1 MNEIRLRATEYP
13 LVRNIGFT
21 LTQQGWTHPDRLLDY
36 HVFIYVIHGQMQVVE
51 EGTEYLLQEGD
62 ALFLKRGIHHWG
74 GAGTLPGTS
83 TFWIHFCGSKPGSEV
98 GREAGNGDLENW
110 HMSPSYNVFLPEHY
124 DFTLKL
130 PKRAQVRNIP
140 YMYRKIK
147 ELYDAYASS
156 RTYNHLH
163 ISMGAM
169 DIFLDLLRASRD
181 TPAGNKADLLIRRLI
196 GHLEEHCAEELE
208 TDRIASRFQLNYRY
222 ISTLF
227 KARVGTSIFKYH
239 ERLRIH
245 HAAELLKNTVLNIS
259 EVSDRVGFQSPFY
272 FSKVFK
278 KVMGEAPSEYIRN
291 IYRN

>member
-1 MNEIRLRATEYP
+1 MNEIRLRGTGYP

-21 LTQQGWTHPDRLLDY
+21 LTQKGWTHPDRLLDY

-51 EGTEYLLQEGD
+51 DGTEYILREGD

-83 TFWIHFCGSKPGSEV
+83 TFWIHFYDSPPSSENET
-98 GREAGNGDLENW
+98 EAGKGDLENW
-110 HMSPSYNVFLPEHY
+110 HMSPSYTVFMPEHY
-124 DFTLKL
+124 DFTLEL
-130 PKRAQVRNIP
+130 PKRTQVRNVP

-147 ELYDAYASS
+147 ELYDAYTSS
-156 RTYNHLH
+156 RYYNHLH

-169 DIFLDLLRASRD
+169 DIFLDMLRASRD
-181 TPAGNKADLLIRRLI
+181 TPTGSKSDLLIRRLI
-196 GHLEEHCAEELE
+196 KHLEEHCTEELE
-208 TDRIASRFQLNYRY
+208 TDRIASQFQLNYRY
-222 ISTLF
+222 ISTMF

-245 HAAELLKNTVLNIS
+245 HAAELLKNTLLNIS
-259 EVSDRVGFQSPFY
+259 EVSDRVGFKSPYY
-272 FSKVFK
+272 FSRVFK
-278 KVMGEAPSEYIRN
+278 KLMGEAPSEYIRN

>member
-1 MNEIRLRATEYP
+1 MNEIRIRGTGYP

-21 LTQQGWTHPDRLLDY
+21 HTQEGWTHPDRLLDY

-51 EGTEYLLQEGD
+51 DGTEYILREGD

-83 TFWIHFCGSKPGSEV
+83 TFWIHFYDSHPTSEDLM
-98 GREAGNGDLENW
+98 EAGTGDLENW
-110 HMSPSYNVFLPEHY
+110 LMSPSYTVFMPEHY
-124 DFTLKL
+124 DFTLEL
-130 PKRAQVRNIP
+130 PKRTQVRNLP

-147 ELYDAYASS
+147 ELYDAYSSS
-156 RTYNHLH
+156 RYYNHLH
-163 ISMGAM
+163 ISMGTM
-169 DIFLDLLRASRD
+169 DIFLDMLRASRE
-181 TPAGNKADLLIRRLI
+181 TPTGSKSDLLIRRLI
-196 GHLEEHCAEELE
+196 RHLEEHCTEELE
-208 TDRIASRFQLNYRY
+208 TDRIAGQFQLNYRY
-222 ISTLF
+222 ISTMF

-245 HAAELLKNTVLNIS
+245 HAAELLKNTLLNIS
-259 EVSDRVGFQSPFY
+259 EVSDRVGFKSPYY
-272 FSKVFK
+272 FSRVFK